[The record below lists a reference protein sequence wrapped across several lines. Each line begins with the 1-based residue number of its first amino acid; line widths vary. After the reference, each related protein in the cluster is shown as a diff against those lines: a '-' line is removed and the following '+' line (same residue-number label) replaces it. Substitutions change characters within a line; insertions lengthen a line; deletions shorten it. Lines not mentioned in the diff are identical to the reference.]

1 MDGFH
6 MFLYVF
12 MLFYRTYHERC
23 GFYRQRK
30 GTPNSFLGSRHCFQK
45 TEPADH
51 KSVNRFELHL
61 CLTGIWLLAL
71 DMRKLPVSFK
81 YFHKGILYV
90 YYMCILS
97 NSIDWHHRVCFH
109 RQIVIYLSVYH
120 FWYLYIQYIIYSII
134 YIWYVQQRHGRLVK
148 SWTGVWTGWCSSGT
162 TWGWCEP
169 GILRAGWI
177 HIGSPD
183 SPREFISIYIIY
195 VK

>member
-1 MDGFH
+1 MGGFH

-12 MLFYRTYHERC
+12 MSFYRTYHERC

-51 KSVNRFELHL
+51 KGVNRFELHL

-71 DMRKLPVSFK
+71 DMRKLPVSCK

-120 FWYLYIQYIIYSII
+120 FMYLYIHYIIYSII
-134 YIWYVQQRHGRLVK
+134 YMIRTAT
-148 SWTGVWTGWCSSGT
+148 SWEAC
-162 TWGWCEP
+162 
-169 GILRAGWI
+169 
-177 HIGSPD
+177 
-183 SPREFISIYIIY
+183 
-195 VK
+195 

>member
-51 KSVNRFELHL
+51 KSVSRFELHL

-71 DMRKLPVSFK
+71 DMHKLPVSCK
-81 YFHKGILYV
+81 YFHKGILYMIYVLYV
-90 YYMCILS
+90 YIVQQYRLTSPCLLS
-97 NSIDWHHRVCFH
+97 STSCHLSISISFLVF
-109 RQIVIYLSVYH
+109 IYIYNISYAVS
-120 FWYLYIQYIIYSII
+120 YIYIYIYSNVMGGLLKADRCVN
-134 YIWYVQQRHGRLVK
+134 WLVQQWDHLRLM
-148 SWTGVWTGWCSSGT
+148 
-162 TWGWCEP
+162 
-169 GILRAGWI
+169 RARD
-177 HIGSPD
+177 P
-183 SPREFISIYIIY
+183 
-195 VK
+195 